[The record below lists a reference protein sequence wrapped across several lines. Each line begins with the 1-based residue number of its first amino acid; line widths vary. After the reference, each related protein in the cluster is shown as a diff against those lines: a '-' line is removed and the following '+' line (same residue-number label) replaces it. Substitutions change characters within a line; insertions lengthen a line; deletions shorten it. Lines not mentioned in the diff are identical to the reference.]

1 MPKSKNKKDHKKR
14 VAVRNKKIADDRKG
28 IQKIQQDFLM
38 KMIDQEKNK
47 GLFNNL
53 PNIDPVVGGEIGIDG
68 PII

>member
-14 VAVRNKKIADDRKG
+14 VAVRNKKIADDRKR